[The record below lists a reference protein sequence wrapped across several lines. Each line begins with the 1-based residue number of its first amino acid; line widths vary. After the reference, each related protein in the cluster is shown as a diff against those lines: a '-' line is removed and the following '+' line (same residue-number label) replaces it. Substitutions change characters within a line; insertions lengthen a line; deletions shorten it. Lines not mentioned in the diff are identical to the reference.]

1 MIQDY
6 RRTKQIR
13 LRDLRAQQLIQRDW
27 SLALANFQRCDPKTT
42 QWQHSDN
49 TIKSYRIQSNYISH
63 ISPPA
68 DSFDT
73 QYTHI
78 NAQSTCGIGIR
89 VHESGIRIVQVPTL
103 ELNWAELPSSWGER
117 TQSQEARV
125 HSKLSVPGNPHST
138 WCTCTSAVHKK
149 QRTKWCRFA

>member
-42 QWQHSDN
+42 QWQHNQIISN
-49 TIKSYRIQSNYISH
+49 SIKLHLSYLSTCRLFWYTIH
-63 ISPPA
+63 
-68 DSFDT
+68 
-73 QYTHI
+73 THI

-89 VHESGIRIVQVPTL
+89 VHESGIRIVQVLTL